1 MKVWITK
8 YALSAG
14 IQEREAELCENQPN
28 MIEVKGPKNV
38 FNTFFHSEGKDWHRS
53 KANAVHRAYEMREG
67 KIGSLRKQIDKLQR
81 LTFE

>member
-14 IQEREAELCENQPN
+14 IQERDAEVCEGQPN
-28 MIEVKGPKNV
+28 MIEVKGRNV
-38 FNTFFHSEGKDWHRS
+38 FNQYFHSEGKDWHRS
-53 KANAVHRAYEMREG
+53 RSDAVARAQQMRRNKIEG
-67 KIGSLRKQIDKLQR
+67 LRKQMTKLQQ